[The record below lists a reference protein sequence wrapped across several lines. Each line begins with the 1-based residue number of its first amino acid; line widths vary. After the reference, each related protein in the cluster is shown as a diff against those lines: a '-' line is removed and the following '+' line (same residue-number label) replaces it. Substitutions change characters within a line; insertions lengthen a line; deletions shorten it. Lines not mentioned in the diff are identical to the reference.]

1 MKTKKVMVIGI
12 DGGTFAVILPLI
24 KKGKLPHLAKLINT
38 GAWGELK
45 SSIPPVTPPAWV
57 SFMTGQGPGKH
68 GIYNFT
74 SHTFDLTQEFD
85 RNLVSSKSIK
95 TQTLWHIL
103 GDQGKKMLLVNIPTT
118 YPAFKIN
125 GIMISG
131 LLAPDESSDFV
142 YPEDMKQKIVGMGYR
157 VDRTPNIHEVLKN
170 RKLWLE
176 RIFDTDER
184 RHNVTLQLLG
194 KYPWDVFMV
203 VYSVTDRVSHLFW
216 HEQNAPGVD
225 EEFASAVERAYVR
238 VDERIGD
245 LLKFTDEETLV
256 FVMSD
261 HGFGPNEES
270 ISMNKWLYDEGFLRL
285 KKPECFSF
293 LRRLKLHKKKI
304 PVERILQRFGVGSLS
319 RIIPQKINTFPVPV
333 LRGTNESPFYL
344 VDWQNTVAYAHNWG
358 IYINQKGRENLG
370 IVNSSDY
377 HDVRGKIIT
386 RLKELRDPVSGKKII
401 DEIFLNEKIY
411 QGPLAKYG
419 PDLMY
424 SFRDFLYLQNNAFHF
439 KQLFTANK
447 EGSHRMEGLCMVSG
461 KVIKKG
467 IHIRGAEII
476 DIAPTL
482 LHSMGYPIPGEMD
495 GKVLTDIFEDT
506 FLKDNPPE
514 FEKAGREYQAEV
526 ETDVFNDEERQKIMA
541 DLRGLGYLD

>member
-1 MKTKKVMVIGI
+1 MKNKKVMVIGI

-24 KKGKLPHLAKLINT
+24 KKGKLPNMAKLIDT

-45 SSIPPVTPPAWV
+45 SSFPPVTPPAWV

-74 SHTFDLTQEFD
+74 SHTFDLTREFD

-95 TQTLWHIL
+95 AQTLWHLL
-103 GDQGKKMLLVNIPTT
+103 GDQGKKMLLVNIPIT

-142 YPEDMKQKIVGMGYR
+142 YPENLKQEITGMGYR
-157 VDRTPNIHEVLKN
+157 VDRTPHINEVLKN
-170 RKLWLE
+170 RKIWLE

-184 RHNVTLQLLG
+184 RHNVTLQLLR

-216 HEQNAPGVD
+216 HEQYARDVD
-225 EEFASAVERAYVR
+225 EEFASAIERAYVR
-238 VDERIGD
+238 VDERIGE

-261 HGFGPNEES
+261 HGFGPNEEF
-270 ISMNKWLYDEGFLRL
+270 IFMNKWLYDEGFLRL
-285 KKPECFSF
+285 KKPACFSF
-293 LRRLKLHKKKI
+293 LRRLKLHKKKV
-304 PVERILQRFGVGSLS
+304 PVERILRRFGLGSLS
-319 RIIPQKINTFPVPV
+319 RIMPQKINTFNIPV
-333 LRGTNESPFYL
+333 LRGTNESPFSL

-358 IYINQKGRENLG
+358 IYVNQKGRENLG
-370 IVNSSDY
+370 VVDSADY
-377 HDVRGKIIT
+377 HNVREKIIT
-386 RLKELRDPVSGKKII
+386 RLKELRDPVSGEKII

-424 SFRDFLYLQNNAFHF
+424 SFKDFLYLQNNAFHF
-439 KQLFTANK
+439 KQLVTANK
-447 EGSHRMEGLCMVSG
+447 EGNHRMEGICMVSG
-461 KVIKKG
+461 KAIKKG
-467 IHIRGAEII
+467 IHIRGAEIV
-476 DIAPTL
+476 DIAPTIL
-482 LHSMGYPIPGEMD
+482 CSMGYPIPGEMD
-495 GKVLTDIFEDT
+495 GKVLTDIFEDA

-514 FEKAGREYQAEV
+514 IEKAGREYQAEA
-526 ETDVFNDEERQKIMA
+526 ETEVFNDEERQKIMQ